1 MSSTTE
7 EIIIQ
12 EEQPQEIT
20 TTHGIEH
27 PTEIKY
33 PIALLIFLSVW
44 CILGIAAFVYSLMC
58 FGSSGTMVEKII
70 GLLLALFF
78 GPFYFIYYKFSNT
91 YCKSN
96 SFSGG
101 KKYKKRK

>member
-1 MSSTTE
+1 MSSTRE

-20 TTHGIEH
+20 THGVEH

>member
-1 MSSTTE
+1 
-7 EIIIQ
+7 
-12 EEQPQEIT
+12 
-20 TTHGIEH
+20 
-27 PTEIKY
+27 
-33 PIALLIFLSVW
+33 
-44 CILGIAAFVYSLMC
+44 MC